1 MNTINADTHAHQ
13 PTPQLPPTDVLK
25 MMEVAL
31 EAARE
36 ITVIGNM
43 LYGKDDAVIR
53 QNAAVLVT
61 AILSAVDTLSR
72 GNMSFLEKPDGS

>member
-1 MNTINADTHAHQ
+1 MNTIETDTHAPQ
-13 PTPQLPPTDVLK
+13 ATPQLPSAVVLK

-31 EAARE
+31 EAART
-36 ITVIGNM
+36 ITNAGNA
-43 LYGKDDAVIR
+43 LYAEDSAVIR

-72 GNMSFLEKPDGS
+72 GNMSSLEKPDGS